1 MLVWHG
7 SVRVHA
13 IWGLPHIFYTF
24 KSQWLAL
31 QLATKRENR
40 PVQADS
46 RREAREEVAVSEL
59 NV

>member
-7 SVRVHA
+7 GARVHA
-13 IWGLPHIFYTF
+13 IWGISHIFCRF

-40 PVQADS
+40 SAQADS
-46 RREAREEVAVSEL
+46 RREVREEVAVSE
-59 NV
+59 